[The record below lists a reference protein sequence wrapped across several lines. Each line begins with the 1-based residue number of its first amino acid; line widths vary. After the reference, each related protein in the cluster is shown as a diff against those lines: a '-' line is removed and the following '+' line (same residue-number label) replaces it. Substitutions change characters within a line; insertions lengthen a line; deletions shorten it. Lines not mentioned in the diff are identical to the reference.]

1 MTSNEMNRKKAIEIV
16 MERDLRL
23 PRRGGIAFVA
33 RIESNDY
40 FIENCNGYC
49 RLVIY

>member
-1 MTSNEMNRKKAIEIV
+1 MTGNQMDRKKAIEIV

-23 PRRGGIAFVA
+23 PRRGEMAFVA
-33 RIESNDY
+33 RIESIDY

-49 RLVIY
+49 SLVTY